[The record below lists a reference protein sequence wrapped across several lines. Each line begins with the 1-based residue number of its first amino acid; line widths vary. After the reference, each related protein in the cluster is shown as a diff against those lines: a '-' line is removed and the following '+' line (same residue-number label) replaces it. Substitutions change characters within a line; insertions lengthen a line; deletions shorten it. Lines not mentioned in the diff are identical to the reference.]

1 MKERSAWRILPLLLL
16 VCGLLFN
23 QAGAAWIRMADV
35 SGQPSGK
42 PVKGGGSITTIRDTI
57 YLVVGNNTL
66 DVMKYSIGGNS
77 WTALT
82 PGMPQGDKQK
92 RAKKGAYI
100 VDDREKVYAFKGG
113 GTNEFY
119 SYDPATGAWSPSI
132 SPAFTKGV
140 KGGFATYAKMDATK
154 YIYAGSG
161 SKTSEWKRFN
171 IATGAW
177 ETASPL
183 ALPVAKVKIGS
194 SLAFADGKM
203 YFLRSG
209 GKETNFYVADLE
221 AATPVWTAMK
231 ALPLTSPA
239 GKGKKV
245 KEGGCLQF
253 HDNVLYAV
261 KGGNT
266 KQFWSYDPLTDVW
279 AYVGEVGDG
288 AATKGIKCGKSL
300 TDGGDGIF
308 CIIGNNT
315 NEFWHYTPPV
325 LKSVAPGPSTAGGAS
340 PLAGMTLRATPNP
353 APGSTTI
360 RCSLP
365 TAAPARLSV
374 FNALGELAYS
384 ATSGTGS
391 FGAVRLPAG
400 VYVMRVAAGGSSV
413 VSSLI
418 VLK

>member
-16 VCGLLFN
+16 VSGFLFS
-23 QAGAAWIRMADV
+23 QADAAWVREADV

-42 PVKGGGSITTIRDTI
+42 PVKGGGSITAIHDDV
-57 YLVVGNNTL
+57 YLVIGNNTL

-77 WTALT
+77 WTALN
-82 PGMPQGDKQK
+82 PGMPQGDKNK
-92 RAKKGAYI
+92 RAKKGAWMA
-100 VDDREKVYAFKGG
+100 DDKEKAYVFKGG

-119 SYDPATGAWSPSI
+119 SYDPATGTWTSLA

-140 KGGFATYAKMDATK
+140 KGGFATYAKFGGTE

-161 SKTSEWKRFN
+161 SKTSEWKRLN
-171 IATGAW
+171 IGTGAW
-177 ETASPL
+177 EVANPL

-203 YFLRSG
+203 YFLRAG

-221 AATPVWTAMK
+221 ATTPVWTAMK
-231 ALPLTSPA
+231 TLPLAPPV
-239 GKGKKV
+239 GKRKKV

-253 HDNVLYAV
+253 HDSVLYAV

-266 KQFWSYDPLTDVW
+266 KDFWSYDPLTDAW
-279 AYVGEVGDG
+279 TYVGEVGDG
-288 AATKGIKCGKSL
+288 GATKGIKCGTSL
-300 TDGGDGIF
+300 ARGGDGIF

-325 LKSVAPGPSTAGGAS
+325 LKGQAPGSSTNGGAS
-340 PLAGMTLRATPNP
+340 PMAGMALRAVPNP
-353 APGSTTI
+353 ASGATTI

-365 TAAPARLSV
+365 TAVPSRLSI

-391 FGAVRLPAG
+391 FGTVRLPAG
-400 VYVMRVAAGGSSV
+400 VYVMRVAAGGSSA
-413 VSSLI
+413 VSSLV